1 MSDAAAQLAS
11 KLNELWRA
19 SRPLIL
25 ERMAVLHATHAAL
38 AANLADTAARR
49 EGREAAHKLAGVL
62 GTFGLPRGSELAS
75 AIESMLLGDPPL
87 TANDLS
93 TLRTQI
99 AELDALIAAKP

>member
-25 ERMAVLHATHAAL
+25 ERMAVLHVTEVAL
-38 AANLADTAARR
+38 TADRANADARR

-62 GTFGLPRGSELAS
+62 GTFGLPRGSQIAS
-75 AIESMLLGDPPL
+75 AIETVLQGEAPL
-87 TANDLS
+87 TTDDLS
-93 TLRTQI
+93 SLQAQI
-99 AELDALIAAKP
+99 AELDAMIAAKP

>member
-1 MSDAAAQLAS
+1 MTDAAAQLAA

-25 ERMAVLHATHAAL
+25 ERMAVLHGTQTAL

-75 AIESMLLGDPPL
+75 ALEKILMADTPL
-87 TANDLS
+87 TAADLT
-93 TLRTQI
+93 TLTTHI
-99 AELDALIAAKP
+99 AELESVIASKP